1 MRMPPQI
8 ITRLLEGEHFDMDQR
23 KALGLLPAET
33 LSYAEVRDHLALLLA
48 DREWFPSK
56 PSDSNKTEA
65 IYEGILIHH
74 VSPNRFICYARRA
87 SAVNPLVL
95 AEQSAHECE
104 SAREAADY
112 YLRWELNLPG
122 SLDGWVVE

>member
-1 MRMPPQI
+1 MRMPSHI

-23 KALGLLPAET
+23 KALGLLPPET

-56 PSDSNKTEA
+56 PSDSHNTEA
-65 IYEGILIHH
+65 VHEGIIVHH
-74 VSPNRFICYARRA
+74 VSPNRFICHARRA
-87 SAVNPLVL
+87 SAVNPFVL
-95 AEQSAHECE
+95 AEQSAYKCR
-104 SAREAADY
+104 SAREAAEY

-122 SLDGWVVE
+122 RLDGWIVE